1 MQYSHGKC
9 FRVIWG
15 LPGQQLVRSY
25 FYPSRRPGGIKNLNF
40 AAVKNFSWTNQPRPI
55 SKCKLVLD
63 VYFRPFSSILEVMFF
78 WKMAICEYLI
88 LVIFG
93 QFWLFRADFAPKMW
107 KVYLFQLFRCKNN
120 NGTKKNGS
128 MWLFQ
133 KSGPRT
139 HPGPK
144 NTKKWPQEGQ
154 NWRQCTS
161 CGPTNW
167 FWAKGGFWDLIFEI
181 TTWTHFFLFR
191 CCFST

>member
-1 MQYSHGKC
+1 M
-9 FRVIWG
+9 
-15 LPGQQLVRSY
+15 
-25 FYPSRRPGGIKNLNF
+25 
-40 AAVKNFSWTNQPRPI
+40 KNFSWTNQPRPI

-107 KVYLFQLFRCKNN
+107 KVYLFQLFRWKNN
-120 NGTKKNGS
+120 NGIKKNGS

-144 NTKKWPQEGQ
+144 NTEKWPQEGQ

-167 FWAKGGFWDLIFEI
+167 FRAKKNKLESV
-181 TTWTHFFLFR
+181 THKLCPFHSESPCVELHINLFLYCKTHSDKCIKCGTECQR
-191 CCFST
+191 K